1 MSALM
6 TWGMRGVG
14 LVLLS
19 ELLTCGDVGRLTGPT
34 VEEAA
39 LWPRP
44 TERLLLTCSSGE
56 AEARYERG
64 VRNTPGDS
72 VVSFSARMSDCV
84 AVLGSAVKSATLGS
98 GGPSM
103 ARGISCADLAR
114 AGVGRQVVTWN
125 TAETSTLLMGRSR
138 VSIEGAVTVVTQT
151 GTVLSGKYEGATA
164 VRTAT
169 FPRGDIEAG
178 CLSEQ
183 GLTRLRGQVTLSMT
197 YP

>member
-6 TWGMRGVG
+6 TWGMRAVG
-14 LVLLS
+14 LVLFS
-19 ELLTCGDVGRLTGPT
+19 ELVTCGGVGRLAGPELGDAVLGPRTG
-34 VEEAA
+34 
-39 LWPRP
+39 
-44 TERLLLTCSSGE
+44 ERLLLTCSSGE
-56 AEARYERG
+56 AEASYARG
-64 VRNTPGDS
+64 VKATPGDS
-72 VVSFSARMSDCV
+72 EVSFSARMRDCV
-84 AVLGSAVKSATLGS
+84 GLWGSAVKSATSGS

-138 VSIEGAVTVVTQT
+138 VSIEGATTIVTQT

-169 FPRGDIEAG
+169 FLRSDIEAG
-178 CLSEQ
+178 CYSAQ
-183 GLTRLRGQVTLSMT
+183 GLTHLRGQVTLSMT